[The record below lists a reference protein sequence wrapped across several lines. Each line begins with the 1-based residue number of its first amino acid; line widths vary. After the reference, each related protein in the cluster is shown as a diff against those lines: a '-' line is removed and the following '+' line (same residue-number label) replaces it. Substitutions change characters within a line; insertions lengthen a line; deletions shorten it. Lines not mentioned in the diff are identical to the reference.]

1 MQRRKRRL
9 TIFLA
14 PVNDLTPCATTPPSR
29 GKRTRARDRIERESS
44 LVAVERRAEHRIHG
58 KGAAARALCAG
69 AGRGTDGGRGAA
81 PCRKELL
88 SPLSTLYIA
97 RAELEASP
105 PTRCFTPRHV
115 CTLPY
120 EYGFTGAPEPP
131 VKVISIHSFTHRESR
146 RYGTHRL
153 SHTAWVRYQRC
164 AKGAHLNVRAN
175 ENNALRFL

>member
-29 GKRTRARDRIERESS
+29 RKRTRARDRIERESS

-131 VKVISIHSFTHRESR
+131 VKVISKVYTPRVR
-146 RYGTHRL
+146 R
-153 SHTAWVRYQRC
+153 VRYRGYTPIVTPPAGAVPTVCKRC
-164 AKGAHLNVRAN
+164 TP
-175 ENNALRFL
+175 